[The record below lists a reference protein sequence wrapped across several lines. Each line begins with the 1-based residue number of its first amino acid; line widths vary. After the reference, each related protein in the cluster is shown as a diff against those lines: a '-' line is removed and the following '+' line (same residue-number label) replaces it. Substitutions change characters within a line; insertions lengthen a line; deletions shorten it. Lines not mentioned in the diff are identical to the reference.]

1 MTIGSA
7 SVINLL
13 VVGLFSLIGFNCVCL
28 RPKIRSF
35 PVENLKISRLG
46 PIKNAESQTKIG

>member
-1 MTIGSA
+1 MTVGSA

-13 VVGLFSLIGFNCVCL
+13 VVGLFSLIGFKCVFL